1 MNMMQIM
8 TPAPACCVPDDRLSD
23 VAALMVE
30 YDCGGI
36 PVVES
41 VESLKPIGVITD
53 RDIACRAVTEGNS
66 ALEKTVADYM
76 SSPCVA
82 VTPEASVEDCCQIL
96 EKHRIRRVPVVD
108 DDGILCGMVIPGRY
122 RHPCADERSGAHA
135 QNCLPTGSDVA
146 RLDRV

>member
-1 MNMMQIM
+1 MNVMQIM
-8 TPAPACCVPDDRLSD
+8 TPAPACCVRDDHLSD
-23 VAALMVE
+23 EAALMVE

-53 RDIACRAVTEGNS
+53 RDIACRAFTEGNS
-66 ALEKTVADYM
+66 ALDKTVADYM

-96 EKHRIRRVPVVD
+96 EKQRIRRVPVVD
-108 DDGILCGMVIPGRY
+108 DDGILCGMVSQ
-122 RHPCADERSGAHA
+122 ADIAIHAPMNEAAHTLRA
-135 QNCLPTGSDVA
+135 VSDVA

>member
-1 MNMMQIM
+1 
-8 TPAPACCVPDDRLSD
+8 
-23 VAALMVE
+23 VAALMIE

-53 RDIACRAVTEGNS
+53 RDIACRAVTGGNS

-96 EKHRIRRVPVVD
+96 EKHRIRRVPSLTMTVSCV
-108 DDGILCGMVIPGRY
+108 GWLSQ
-122 RHPCADERSGAHA
+122 ADIAIHAPMNEAAHTLRTVSQRA
-135 QNCLPTGSDVA
+135 PTSHG
-146 RLDRV
+146 

>member
-1 MNMMQIM
+1 MNVMQIM
-8 TPAPACCVPDDRLSD
+8 TPAPACCMPDDRLPD

-41 VESLKPIGVITD
+41 METLKPIGVITD
-53 RDIACRAVTEGNS
+53 RDIACRAVTEGNG

-82 VTPEASVEDCCQIL
+82 VTPGATVEDCCQIL

-108 DDGILCGMVIPGRY
+108 DDGILCGMVSQ
-122 RHPCADERSGAHA
+122 ADIAIHAPMNKAAHTLRA
-135 QNCLPTGSDVA
+135 VSQRPTSHG
-146 RLDRV
+146 

>member
-1 MNMMQIM
+1 MNVMQIM

-41 VESLKPIGVITD
+41 VERLKPIGVITD

-82 VTPEASVEDCCQIL
+82 VTPEASVRTAAKYWKNIGSAASRSLTMTVSCVGWYPRPISPSM
-96 EKHRIRRVPVVD
+96 RR
-108 DDGILCGMVIPGRY
+108 
-122 RHPCADERSGAHA
+122 
-135 QNCLPTGSDVA
+135 
-146 RLDRV
+146 

>member
-1 MNMMQIM
+1 MNVMQIM
-8 TPAPACCVPDDRLSD
+8 TPAPACCMPDDCLPD

-41 VESLKPIGVITD
+41 METLKPIGVITD
-53 RDIACRAVTEGNS
+53 RDIACRAVTEGNG
-66 ALEKTVADYM
+66 ALEKTVVDYM

-82 VTPEASVEDCCQIL
+82 VTAETSIEDCCQIL

-108 DDGILCGMVIPGRY
+108 DDGILCGMVSQ
-122 RHPCADERSGAHA
+122 ADIAIHAPMNKAAHTLRA
-135 QNCLPTGSDVA
+135 VSQRAPTSHG
-146 RLDRV
+146 

>member
-1 MNMMQIM
+1 MNVMQIM

-41 VESLKPIGVITD
+41 VKSLKPIGVITD

-82 VTPEASVEDCCQIL
+82 VTPQASVEDCCQIL

-108 DDGILCGMVIPGRY
+108 DDGILCGMVSQ
-122 RHPCADERSGAHA
+122 ADIAIHAPMNEAAHTLRA
-135 QNCLPTGSDVA
+135 VSQRTPTSHG
-146 RLDRV
+146 